1 MFFTTFLL
9 TLLLALSITGSL
21 VEVRNSTITLPL
33 TRKLNFSNDTID
45 LVQEDKARVAAF
57 KDYHTHDRRAES
69 IFMLFTR
76 RCRYTVALSVGS
88 PPGPVNN
95 VVVDTGSAV
104 TWIGAKTPYGQ
115 TGVDTGQRVGVT
127 YGVTGGRISSFS
139 GTIFRD
145 TVTLG
150 SGLTIPNYDLA
161 VASTWS
167 NIRYDGIL
175 GLGPQDSTF
184 DSLTDSPND
193 RYPTFTDC
201 LVNAGVIDHN
211 IVGIFFRPTTGNPYT
226 DVGELSFGDIDYTK
240 ITGNVVYTPIT
251 DASASAEFWGIDQS
265 ITYGHRSIL
274 YETAGIIDTGARY
287 IYIAPYAY
295 RRYRIATG
303 ATFDEPTGLL
313 RITPGRYSDLQ
324 PLIFHMS
331 QHFAQQTLTLVPN
344 AQIWPRSLNQKLR
357 GGEIDGI
364 YLIMKNLGGATR
376 RGFGFIAGYTF
387 MQRFYTVLNDD
398 LGVGFA
404 TTPFTDAIT
413 N

>member
-9 TLLLALSITGSL
+9 TLLLALSITGSP
-21 VEVRNSTITLPL
+21 VEVRNSTITLAL
-33 TRKLNFSNDTID
+33 TRKLNLSNDTID
-45 LVQEDKARVAAF
+45 LVQEDKARVAAI
-57 KDYHTHDRRAES
+57 KDYHTHGRRAES
-69 IFMLFTR
+69 ISMLFTR
-76 RCRYTVALSVGS
+76 SCKYTAALSVGI
-88 PPGPVNN
+88 PPRTYNLL
-95 VVVDTGSAV
+95 VDTGSAT

-127 YGVTGGRISSFS
+127 YGVTGGRILSFS

-150 SGLTIPNYDLA
+150 GGLTIPNYDLA

-175 GLGPQDSTF
+175 GLGPQDLTVKT
-184 DSLTDSPND
+184 LTDSPDD

-201 LVNAGVIDHN
+201 LVKAGVIDHH
-211 IVGIFFRPTTGNPYT
+211 IVGIFFRPTTGNPDT

-240 ITGNVVYTPIT
+240 ITSNIVYIPIT
-251 DASASAEFWGIDQS
+251 EITPSANFWGIDQS
-265 ITYGHRSIL
+265 ITYGDTDIL
-274 YETAGIIDTGARY
+274 DEVAGIIDSGSSF
-287 IYIAPYAY
+287 IKIAPYAY

-313 RITPGRYSDLQ
+313 RITLDRYNDLQ
-324 PLIFHMS
+324 PLNFHMS
-331 QHFAQQTLTLVPN
+331 QQTLTLVPN

-364 YLIMKNLGGATR
+364 YLIMKNLGRATH
-376 RGFGFIAGYTF
+376 RGFGFIAGYLF